1 MNKNFIIGLL
11 ILVLTFTITAAVSAE
26 ELYNFELKD
35 GASIIEESDYW
46 YLKLITP
53 QISGMSDEEQ
63 QQKLN
68 EYFESFI
75 DYVSS
80 EYEEDKEYFEENYEG
95 EDSPLFGY
103 EYFYDKVCE
112 SNDYF
117 VFRTTLFYAAGS
129 SMAVNEYWTLNK
141 HTGKLTELSDIA
153 DRERLTKIRGMI
165 FDAMKQENETG
176 GSFWLD
182 EENFDIAFSYIEE
195 YHHWYVNENG
205 NLVITFD
212 KYEIA
217 PGASGESRFEIAEN
231 KAVLVKEQKYS
242 FDLYAGDTVEIN
254 ESNWFLKI
262 TIPVVGGLADKET
275 ELAMNTHFEEMANGI
290 IEEFETAVA
299 TTEENMNGEDG
310 PHFGYQYGYE
320 ILADTEDYFTFK
332 TVAFFSAG
340 SSMTSS
346 EFWTLN
352 KNTGNLVQWEDV
364 VPEGG
369 MEKIHG
375 QIKNEMTAAN
385 KTNGSMYFTDDETLT
400 FALVNVPAYHHWYLN
415 KDGKLVIAFDK
426 YEVAVGA
433 MGTPEFVI
441 E

>member
-80 EYEEDKEYFEENYEG
+80 EYKEDKEYFEENYEG

-153 DRERLTKIRGMI
+153 DRERLTEIRGMI

-254 ESNWFLKI
+254 ESN
-262 TIPVVGGLADKET
+262 
-275 ELAMNTHFEEMANGI
+275 
-290 IEEFETAVA
+290 
-299 TTEENMNGEDG
+299 
-310 PHFGYQYGYE
+310 
-320 ILADTEDYFTFK
+320 
-332 TVAFFSAG
+332 
-340 SSMTSS
+340 
-346 EFWTLN
+346 
-352 KNTGNLVQWEDV
+352 
-364 VPEGG
+364 
-369 MEKIHG
+369 
-375 QIKNEMTAAN
+375 
-385 KTNGSMYFTDDETLT
+385 
-400 FALVNVPAYHHWYLN
+400 
-415 KDGKLVIAFDK
+415 
-426 YEVAVGA
+426 
-433 MGTPEFVI
+433 
-441 E
+441 